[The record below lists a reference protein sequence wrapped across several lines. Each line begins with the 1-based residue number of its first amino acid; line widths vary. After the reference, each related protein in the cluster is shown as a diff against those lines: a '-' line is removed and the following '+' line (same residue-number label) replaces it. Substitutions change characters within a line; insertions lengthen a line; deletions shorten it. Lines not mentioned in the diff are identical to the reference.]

1 MIVDQL
7 CKKAPEAAEALVG
20 TIQRSSK
27 IDSLLF
33 DGKTLATRKRKSS
46 KDPIYRP
53 SKYARQISN
62 SSDNANLLL
71 SQDSTENVVKEEDQ
85 HNEKDQ
91 DAKKD
96 LASNAGASVAK
107 SRSQVVEGQELAI
120 ADMNLGVSTDKI
132 LPAEETT
139 ESTILDMIL
148 QAVHIIHQL
157 STYRTD
163 VPRAIHAQ
171 ILQTIEKSHSGR
183 VTAPI
188 DTQWSDGSTWLQI
201 LDMGSSTGIRTTVL
215 NMVEYMGAW
224 EWFDEQCK
232 HAEATVYTKKGKL
245 VERRGAAS
253 HVLDMVQC
261 DVTAQG
267 KWISGVGP
275 VTVKEV
281 GDTAKFE
288 GKRKEQ
294 RKRITNQLHRGEK
307 LSKLVKVIGLGI
319 LLSPKI
325 W

>member
-1 MIVDQL
+1 M
-7 CKKAPEAAEALVG
+7 
-20 TIQRSSK
+20 
-27 IDSLLF
+27 
-33 DGKTLATRKRKSS
+33 GK
-46 KDPIYRP
+46 
-53 SKYARQISN
+53 
-62 SSDNANLLL
+62 
-71 SQDSTENVVKEEDQ
+71 SQ
-85 HNEKDQ
+85 
-91 DAKKD
+91 
-96 LASNAGASVAK
+96 
-107 SRSQVVEGQELAI
+107 SQAVEGQELAI
-120 ADMNLGVSTDKI
+120 VDTNRRVSTDKI
-132 LPAEETT
+132 PPAEETT

-148 QAVHIIHQL
+148 QAVHVIHQL

-171 ILQTIEKSHSGR
+171 ILQTIQKSHSGR
-183 VTAPI
+183 VTPPL

-261 DVTAQG
+261 QQPDVIAPG

-275 VTVKEV
+275 VMVKEV
-281 GDTAKFE
+281 SDKANFE
-288 GKRKEQ
+288 GKRKEL
-294 RKRITNQLHRGEK
+294 RKRITNQLYRGEK
-307 LSKLVKVIGLGI
+307 LSKLVKMVGLGI